1 MRSRPF
7 SFLARQRGFTLVEL
21 MIAITLGLIVLAGVI
36 GVLLANRESYR
47 TSEALGRM
55 QENARFTFEVL
66 GRSIRAAGGNPC
78 GATKVANVLNYQS
91 TYWWANWG
99 NNNNAVRG
107 YEANDPQFPQQVGSG
122 VEQRVAGT
130 DALILMSGALD
141 EGVVITEQNPHS
153 AEFKVNTTQH
163 GLADGD
169 IVMACDNDHAAIFQ
183 VTNVQNNVT
192 IVHNTGEG
200 SPGNCSKDLSFQ
212 NLSFPNNC
220 NDKTCGNN
228 DCYSFA
234 GNGFLAKLSAEAWY
248 IGNNSRG
255 GRSLYRIY
263 LARSGNNPTTTPEEV
278 VPDVRDMQLAYL
290 ASGASNYE
298 LATSITD
305 WGKVVAVRLEITTE
319 APDVKFNGTALTRT
333 WATVVQIRNSQP

>member
-7 SFLARQRGFTLVEL
+7 VLLARQRGLTLVEL
-21 MIAITLGLIVLAGVI
+21 MIAITLGLIVLASVI

-47 TSEALGRM
+47 TSEALSRM

-78 GATKVANVLNYQS
+78 GATKVANVLNNQS
-91 TYWWANWG
+91 TTWWANWG
-99 NNNNAVRG
+99 NNAVRG
-107 YEANDPQFPQQVGSG
+107 YEANDAQFPQSVGSG
-122 VEQRVAGT
+122 VAQRVAGT

-141 EGVVITEQNPHS
+141 EGVVITDHDPNS
-153 AEFKVNTTQH
+153 AQFKVNTTQH
-163 GLADGD
+163 GLEDGD

-183 VTNVQNNVT
+183 VTNASSSNVT
-192 IVHNTGEG
+192 IVHNTGTG
-200 SPGNCSKDLSFQ
+200 NPGNCSKGLGYPTDCGSVNG
-212 NLSFPNNC
+212 NLY
-220 NDKTCGNN
+220 T
-228 DCYSFA
+228 FA

-263 LARSGNNPTTTPEEV
+263 LGKSGSNPTTTPEEV

-290 ASGASNYE
+290 ASGANDYAS
-298 LATSITD
+298 ADSITD
-305 WGKVVAVRLEITTE
+305 WSQVRAVRLEITTE
-319 APDVKFNGTALTRT
+319 APDVKFNGAALTRT
-333 WATVVQIRNSQP
+333 WATVVQIRNLSP

>member
-1 MRSRPF
+1 MTLRPF

-78 GATKVANVLNYQS
+78 GGNKVANVLINQS
-91 TYWWANWG
+91 TAWWANWG
-99 NNNNAVRG
+99 NNAVRG
-107 YEANDPQFPQQVGSG
+107 YEANDAQFPQPVGSG
-122 VEQRVAGT
+122 VAQRVAGA

-141 EGVVITEQNPHS
+141 EGVVITDHNPNS
-153 AEFKVNTTQH
+153 AQFKVNTTQH

-183 VTNVQNNVT
+183 VTNANSSNVT
-192 IVHNTGEG
+192 IVHNTGAG
-200 SPGNCSKDLSFQ
+200 NPGNCSKGLGYPTDCSSVNG
-212 NLSFPNNC
+212 NLY
-220 NDKTCGNN
+220 T
-228 DCYSFA
+228 FA

-263 LARSGNNPTTTPEEV
+263 LAGSGNNPTTTPEEV

-319 APDVKFNGTALTRT
+319 APDVKFNSAALTRT

>member
-1 MRSRPF
+1 
-7 SFLARQRGFTLVEL
+7 
-21 MIAITLGLIVLAGVI
+21 
-36 GVLLANRESYR
+36 VLLANRESYR

-78 GATKVANVLNYQS
+78 GGNKVANVLINQS
-91 TYWWANWG
+91 TAWWANWG
-99 NNNNAVRG
+99 NNAVRG
-107 YEANDPQFPQQVGSG
+107 YEANDAQFPQPVGSG
-122 VEQRVAGT
+122 VAQRVAGA

-141 EGVVITEQNPHS
+141 EGVVITDHNPNS
-153 AEFKVNTTQH
+153 AQFKVNTTQH

-183 VTNVQNNVT
+183 VTNANSSNVT
-192 IVHNTGEG
+192 IVHNTGAG
-200 SPGNCSKDLSFQ
+200 NPGNCSKGLGYPTDCSSVNG
-212 NLSFPNNC
+212 NLY
-220 NDKTCGNN
+220 T
-228 DCYSFA
+228 FA

-263 LARSGNNPTTTPEEV
+263 LAGSGNNPTAPEEV

-290 ASGASNYE
+290 ASSANDY
-298 LATSITD
+298 APADSITD

>member
-7 SFLARQRGFTLVEL
+7 VLLARQRGLTLVEL
-21 MIAITLGLIVLAGVI
+21 MIAITLGLIVLASVI
-36 GVLLANRESYR
+36 GVLIANRESYR
-47 TSEALGRM
+47 TSEALSRM

-78 GATKVANVLNYQS
+78 GATKVANVLNDQS
-91 TYWWANWG
+91 TIWWANWG
-99 NNNNAVRG
+99 NNAVRG
-107 YEANDPQFPQQVGSG
+107 FEGGNATHDSQFPQPVGSG
-122 VEQRVAGT
+122 VAQRVAGA
-130 DALILMSGALD
+130 DALILMSAALD
-141 EGVVITEQNPHS
+141 EGVVITKHIPES

-163 GLADGD
+163 GLEKGD

-200 SPGNCSKDLSFQ
+200 VANPGNCSKGLGYPTDCGSVNG
-212 NLSFPNNC
+212 NLY
-220 NDKTCGNN
+220 T
-228 DCYSFA
+228 FA

-263 LARSGNNPTTTPEEV
+263 LGKSGNNPTTTPEEV

-290 ASGASNYE
+290 ASGANDYTP
-298 LATSITD
+298 ADSITD
-305 WGKVVAVRLEITTE
+305 WSQVRAVRLEITTE
-319 APDVKFNGTALTRT
+319 APDVKFNGAALTRT
-333 WATVVQIRNSQP
+333 WATVVQIRNLSS

>member
-7 SFLARQRGFTLVEL
+7 VLLARQRGLTLVEL
-21 MIAITLGLIVLAGVI
+21 MIAITLGLIVLASVI

-47 TSEALGRM
+47 TSEALSRM

-66 GRSIRAAGGNPC
+66 GRSIRTAGGNPC
-78 GATKVANVLNYQS
+78 GATKVANVLNNKS
-91 TYWWANWG
+91 TAWWANWT
-99 NNNNAVRG
+99 NNAVRG
-107 YEANDPQFPQQVGSG
+107 YEANDAQFPQPVGSG
-122 VEQRVAGT
+122 VTQRVTGT

-141 EGVVITEQNPHS
+141 EGVVITDHNPNS
-153 AEFKVNTTQH
+153 AVFQVNPPQH
-163 GLADGD
+163 GLANGD

-183 VTNVQNNVT
+183 VTNANSSNGT
-192 IVHNTGEG
+192 IVHNAGSG
-200 SPGNCSKDLSFQ
+200 SPGNCSKGLGYPTVCD
-212 NLSFPNNC
+212 N
-220 NDKTCGNN
+220 
-228 DCYSFA
+228 
-234 GNGFLAKLSAEAWY
+234 GNGTSYTFVGNGTLAKLSAEAWY

-263 LARSGNNPTTTPEEV
+263 LGKSGSNPTTTPEEV

-319 APDVKFNGTALTRT
+319 APDVKFNGAALTRP
-333 WATVVQIRNSQP
+333 WATVVQIRNL

>member
-1 MRSRPF
+1 
-7 SFLARQRGFTLVEL
+7 LARQRGLTLVEL
-21 MIAITLGLIVLAGVI
+21 MIAITLGLIVLASVI

-47 TSEALGRM
+47 TSEALSRM

-66 GRSIRAAGGNPC
+66 GRSIRAAGGSPC
-78 GATKVANVLNYQS
+78 GATKVANVLNNQS
-91 TYWWANWG
+91 TTWWANWG
-99 NNNNAVRG
+99 NNAVRG
-107 YEANDPQFPQQVGSG
+107 FEGGNATHNSQFPQPVGSS
-122 VEQRVAGT
+122 VAQRVAGT
-130 DALILMSGALD
+130 DALILMSAALD
-141 EGVVITEQNPHS
+141 EGVVITDHNPPS
-153 AEFKVNTTQH
+153 AQFKVNTTQH

-183 VTNVQNNVT
+183 VTNVQNNAT
-192 IVHNTGEG
+192 IVHNTGAG
-200 SPGNCSKDLSFQ
+200 SPGNCSKGLGYPTVCST
-212 NLSFPNNC
+212 N
-220 NDKTCGNN
+220 GNS
-228 DCYSFA
+228 YPFA
-234 GNGFLAKLSAEAWY
+234 DGGFLAKLSAEAWY

-263 LARSGNNPTTTPEEV
+263 LGKSGNNPTTTPEEV

-333 WATVVQIRNSQP
+333 WATVVQIRNLSL

>member
-1 MRSRPF
+1 MTLRPF

-78 GATKVANVLNYQS
+78 GGNKVANVLNKQS
-91 TYWWANWG
+91 TDWWANWG
-99 NNNNAVRG
+99 NNAVRG
-107 YEANDPQFPQQVGSG
+107 YEANDAQFPQQVGSG
-122 VEQRVAGT
+122 VAQRVAGT

-141 EGVVITEQNPHS
+141 EGVVITDQNPTS

-192 IVHNTGEG
+192 IVHNTGAG
-200 SPGNCSKDLSFQ
+200 NPGNCSKDLSFD
-212 NLSFPNNC
+212 LSFPNNC

-248 IGNNSRG
+248 IGNNSRR

-263 LARSGNNPTTTPEEV
+263 LAGSGNNPTAPEEV

-290 ASGASNYE
+290 ASGANDY
-298 LATSITD
+298 APADSITD
-305 WGKVVAVRLEITTE
+305 WSKVVAVRLEITTE
-319 APDVKFNGTALTRT
+319 EPDVKFNGTALMRT
-333 WATVVQIRNSQP
+333 WATVVQIRNRQP

>member
-7 SFLARQRGFTLVEL
+7 VLLARQRGLTLVEL
-21 MIAITLGLIVLAGVI
+21 MIAITLGLIVLASVI

-47 TSEALGRM
+47 TSEALSRM

-78 GATKVANVLNYQS
+78 GATKVANVLKNKS
-91 TYWWANWG
+91 TTWWANWG
-99 NNNNAVRG
+99 NAVRG
-107 YEANDPQFPQQVGSG
+107 YEANDAQFPQPVGSG
-122 VEQRVAGT
+122 ITQRVAGT

-141 EGVVITEQNPHS
+141 EGVVITDHNPNS

-183 VTNVQNNVT
+183 VTNASSSNVT
-192 IVHNTGEG
+192 IVHNTGTG
-200 SPGNCSKDLSFQ
+200 NPGNCSKDLSF
-212 NLSFPNNC
+212 PTNC

-263 LARSGNNPTTTPEEV
+263 LATSGNNPTTTPEEV

-319 APDVKFNGTALTRT
+319 APDVKFNGAALTRT
-333 WATVVQIRNSQP
+333 WATVVQIRNLSP

>member
-7 SFLARQRGFTLVEL
+7 VLLARQRGLTLVEL
-21 MIAITLGLIVLAGVI
+21 MIAITLGLIVLASVI

-47 TSEALGRM
+47 TSEALSRM

-78 GATKVANVLNYQS
+78 GATKVANVLNNQS
-91 TYWWANWG
+91 TDWWANWT
-99 NNNNAVRG
+99 NNAVRG
-107 YEANDPQFPQQVGSG
+107 YEANDTQFPKPVGSG
-122 VEQRVAGT
+122 VAQRVAGT
-130 DALILMSGALD
+130 DALILMSAALD
-141 EGVVITEQNPHS
+141 EGVVITDHTPNS
-153 AEFKVNTTQH
+153 AQFKVNTTQH

-183 VTNVQNNVT
+183 VTNANSSNVT
-192 IVHNTGEG
+192 IVHNTGAG
-200 SPGNCSKDLSFQ
+200 NPGNCSKGLGYPTICST
-212 NLSFPNNC
+212 N
-220 NDKTCGNN
+220 GNS
-228 DCYSFA
+228 YTFA
-234 GNGFLAKLSAEAWY
+234 GNGTLAKLSAEAWY

-263 LARSGNNPTTTPEEV
+263 LGKSGNNPTTTPEEV

-290 ASGASNYE
+290 ASGANDY
-298 LATSITD
+298 APADSITD

-319 APDVKFNGTALTRT
+319 APDVKFNGAALTRT
-333 WATVVQIRNSQP
+333 WATVVQIRNLSP

>member
-1 MRSRPF
+1 MTSRPF

-47 TSEALGRM
+47 TSEALSRM

-66 GRSIRAAGGNPC
+66 GRSIRVASGNPC
-78 GATKVANVLNYQS
+78 GGNKVANVLNNQS
-91 TYWWANWG
+91 TDWWANWG
-99 NNNNAVRG
+99 NAVRG
-107 YEANDPQFPQQVGSG
+107 FEGGNATQDSKFPRSVGSG
-122 VEQRVAGT
+122 VALRVAGT

-141 EGVVITEQNPHS
+141 EGVVITDHNPNS
-153 AEFKVNTTQH
+153 AQFKVNTTQH
-163 GLADGD
+163 GLTDDD

-183 VTNVQNNVT
+183 VTNTSSSNVT

-200 SPGNCSKDLSFQ
+200 NPGNCSKGLGYPTDCSTT
-212 NLSFPNNC
+212 N
-220 NDKTCGNN
+220 GNSYTFT
-228 DCYSFA
+228 D
-234 GNGFLAKLSAEAWY
+234 GGFLSKLSAEAWY

-255 GRSLYRIY
+255 GRSLYRFY
-263 LARSGNNPTTTPEEV
+263 LGKSGNIPTPTPEEV

-290 ASGASNYE
+290 ANGASNYD

-319 APDVKFNGTALTRT
+319 APDVKFNSTALTRT
-333 WATVVQIRNSQP
+333 WATVVQIRNSQL